1 MNVPDKAFFS
11 TDEIA
16 TLGDSCTR
24 LINRM
29 FDANRLRGFRD
40 EKLERKVPRAE
51 VIRFLQEANN

>member
-1 MNVPDKAFFS
+1 MNVPDKEFFS

-29 FDANRLRGFRD
+29 FDAKRIRGFRD
-40 EKLERKVPRAE
+40 EKLERKVSRAE

>member
-1 MNVPDKAFFS
+1 MSVPDQDFFS

-16 TLGDSCTR
+16 TLGDSCSR

-29 FDANRLRGFRD
+29 FDAQRIRGFRD